1 MNNAIPKTEPLFDL
15 SSLNLPNLTDSF
27 FFDQKA
33 ANSDDEKFLVFQLD
47 DELFA
52 VSAGQVT
59 EVLRPIH
66 VTPLPNSPA
75 WLYGIANLRG
85 EIISVLNLSK
95 ICNKKSLNASPKSK
109 LVIMKPKNSG
119 SSIAFPVDRLSEI
132 ITLTKE
138 DIQPAED
145 FCFFGKAFHKTDSVN
160 LLDTEKLFS
169 SLS

>member
-1 MNNAIPKTEPLFDL
+1 MNKAIPKTEPLFDL
-15 SSLNLPNLTDSF
+15 SSLNLPHLTDSF
-27 FFDQKA
+27 FFERQT
-33 ANSDDEKFLVFQLD
+33 ANADDEKFLVFLLD

-52 VSAGQVT
+52 VSAKQVT
-59 EVLRPIH
+59 EVLRPIP

-75 WLYGIANLRG
+75 WLAGIANLRG
-85 EIISVLNLSK
+85 EIISVLNISK
-95 ICNKKSLNASPKSK
+95 LCNKKSSAASAKSK
-109 LVIMKPKNSG
+109 FVILKTKNSG
-119 SSIAFPVDRLSEI
+119 SAIAFPVDRLSEI

-145 FCFFGKAFHKTDSVN
+145 FCFFGKAVHKTDCVN

>member
-1 MNNAIPKTEPLFDL
+1 MNKAIPKTEPLFDL

-27 FFDQKA
+27 FYDRQT
-33 ANSDDEKFLVFQLD
+33 ANSDDEKFVVFLLD
-47 DELFA
+47 GEIFA

-59 EVLRPIH
+59 EVMRPLH

-75 WLYGIANLRG
+75 WLCGIANLRG

-95 ICNKKSLNASPKSK
+95 LCHKKSLPVSPKSK
-109 LVIMKPKNSG
+109 FIILKPKNSG
-119 SSIAFPVDRLSEI
+119 SSIAFLVDRLSEI

-138 DIQPAED
+138 DIKPAED
-145 FCFFGKAFHKTDSVN
+145 FCFFGKAIYKTDSVN